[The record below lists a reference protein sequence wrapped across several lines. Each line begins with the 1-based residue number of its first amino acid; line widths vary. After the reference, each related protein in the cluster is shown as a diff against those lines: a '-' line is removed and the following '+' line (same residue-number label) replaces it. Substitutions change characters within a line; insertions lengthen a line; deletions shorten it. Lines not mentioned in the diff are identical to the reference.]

1 MKKSTIIITAENK
14 EKTIYKTV
22 KSCLNQTYKNIEI
35 IVAYSKLK
43 NEKKL
48 KKKIKSKKVIF
59 LKIKKKIK
67 NKVHDQLYKIQ
78 KSLKISNGEII
89 FLLDGDDTLYKKK
102 VEMLN
107 KIIELRKIMILD
119 NFYTSKNNK
128 KIKKKSLD
136 FKNNYVFRKTFNDW
150 PKNICTSAITI
161 NKQLLIKFFNE
172 INFRKYRYLAID
184 ILLAIYANKKQ
195 KLVKINQFLTEK
207 KELDGSVDKDFKGL
221 KNKFYW
227 FRRLEQHNYNFS
239 FGKKNYLS
247 FDYLIS
253 FVFSFLFKKLT

>member
-1 MKKSTIIITAENK
+1 MIKSTIIITAENK
-14 EKTIYKTV
+14 ENTIYKTV

-35 IVAYSKLK
+35 IIAYSKLR

-48 KKKIKSKKVIF
+48 KKKIKSRKVIF

-67 NKVHDQLYKIQ
+67 NKVHDQLFKIQ
-78 KSLKISNGEII
+78 KSLKISDGEII
-89 FLLDGDDTLYKKK
+89 FLLDGDDTFYKKK
-102 VEMLN
+102 VETLN
-107 KIIELRKIMILD
+107 KIINIKKIMILD
-119 NFYTSKNNK
+119 NFNISKNNK
-128 KIKKKSLD
+128 KFRKKSLD
-136 FKNNYVFRKTFNDW
+136 FKNNYFFRKTFNDW
-150 PKNICTSAITI
+150 PKNVCTSAITI

-172 INFRKYRYLAID
+172 IDFRNYKYLAID
-184 ILLAIYANKKQ
+184 ILLAIYSNKMH
-195 KLVKINQFLTEK
+195 KLMKINHYLTEK

-247 FDYLIS
+247 LDYLIS
-253 FVFSFLFKKLT
+253 FIFSFILKN